1 MFSIALYNSPLFH
14 RIPISMKNSYQH
26 QRSLGCFKVTSKFIN
41 SMEEG
46 GSDLCE
52 KLTCLERNDQNF
64 ADKKLLM
71 P

>member
-1 MFSIALYNSPLFH
+1 M
-14 RIPISMKNSYQH
+14 
-26 QRSLGCFKVTSKFIN
+26 TSKFIN